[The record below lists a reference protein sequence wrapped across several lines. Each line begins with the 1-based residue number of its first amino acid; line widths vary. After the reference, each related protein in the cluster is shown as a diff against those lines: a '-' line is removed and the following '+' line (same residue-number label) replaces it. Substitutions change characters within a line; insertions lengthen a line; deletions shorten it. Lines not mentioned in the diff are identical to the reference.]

1 MIIYL
6 ERKDRPVGCFPD
18 MLRNSIQED
27 ITKRH
32 NAARKSA
39 MVQGRCSLSS
49 KGGFEYLDIR
59 ILSEGG

>member
-1 MIIYL
+1 ML
-6 ERKDRPVGCFPD
+6 TEVDLPNGCWS
-18 MLRNSIQED
+18 LQSVRNSIQED

-39 MVQGRCSLSS
+39 VVQGRRSLSS